1 MNPEFDASNW
11 DIIKVPANWEIE
23 GYGIPIYVNHQYE
36 FADYKAPVADDIEF
50 IDKIYPKNP
59 GNVPDE
65 YNPVGSYLRKFTIEE
80 NWKNKDVFLNIG
92 AMKSGGFVWINGKY
106 IGYSQGSKLPA
117 EFDITEALKI
127 GENTI
132 ALQIFR
138 WTDGS
143 YLECQ
148 DFWRISGIERNIFI
162 YARPQIRIQDLEVV
176 SILDHAYQ
184 NGELSIHVDLLNN
197 LSKTK
202 NLTAS
207 YQLLDDKDSIAFGT
221 KKITIGKYKRTLFD
235 FQVTITKV
243 KQWSAEHPNLY
254 TLILITKD
262 LKGNLIEIIPIKIGF
277 RSVEIKMAYSW

>member
-1 MNPEFDASNW
+1 MRVISENKLSAHASFSSFFNFDEQVIGKSKYHKSLNGNWKFKNPIEPDHFYESEFDASNW

-59 GNVPDE
+59 GDVPDE

-162 YARPQIRIQDLEVV
+162 Y
-176 SILDHAYQ
+176 LDP
-184 NGELSIHVDLLNN
+184 
-197 LSKTK
+197 K
-202 NLTAS
+202 
-207 YQLLDDKDSIAFGT
+207 
-221 KKITIGKYKRTLFD
+221 
-235 FQVTITKV
+235 
-243 KQWSAEHPNLY
+243 
-254 TLILITKD
+254 
-262 LKGNLIEIIPIKIGF
+262 
-277 RSVEIKMAYSW
+277 